1 MRFSRHT
8 HLSPPEERGRGE
20 GKKLMR
26 LLGIDFGFA
35 RIGAAVTDD
44 AVGLPTAL
52 PTFPASG
59 KLKVDAGAIASLAKR
74 QEADKIVLGLPLEDG
89 TEGKMAR
96 IMRQLGG
103 HLQASGL
110 VVDYVDETLT
120 SVEAESVLLQT
131 GMKASERR
139 KHRDGEAACRIL
151 ERYLDR

>member
-1 MRFSRHT
+1 
-8 HLSPPEERGRGE
+8 
-20 GKKLMR
+20 MR

-44 AVGLPTAL
+44 SVGLPSPLPAL
-52 PTFPASG
+52 NASG
-59 KLKVDAGAIASLAKR
+59 KLKVDAAAIAILSKR
-74 QEADKIVLGLPLEDG
+74 QEADKVVLGLPLEDG
-89 TEGKMAR
+89 EEGKMAR
-96 IMRQLGG
+96 VMRQLGG
-103 HLQASGL
+103 HLQAAGL

-120 SVEAESVLLQT
+120 SVEAEGVLLET

>member
-1 MRFSRHT
+1 
-8 HLSPPEERGRGE
+8 
-20 GKKLMR
+20 MR

-52 PTFPASG
+52 TTMNASG
-59 KLKVDAGAIASLAKR
+59 KLKVDAQSIATLAKR
-74 QEADKIVLGLPLEDG
+74 QEADKVILGLPLEDG
-89 TEGKMAR
+89 EEGKMAR

-103 HLQASGL
+103 HVEAAGL

-120 SVEAESVLLQT
+120 SVEAETALRGT
-131 GMKASERR
+131 DMKASQR
-139 KHRDGEAACRIL
+139 KKLRDGEAACRIL

>member
-1 MRFSRHT
+1 
-8 HLSPPEERGRGE
+8 
-20 GKKLMR
+20 MR

-52 PTFPASG
+52 STMNASG
-59 KLKVDAGAIASLAKR
+59 KLKVDAQAIATLAKR
-74 QEADKIVLGLPLEDG
+74 QEADKVILGLPLEDG
-89 TEGKMAR
+89 EEGKMAR

-103 HLQASGL
+103 HVEATGL

-120 SVEAESVLLQT
+120 SVEAETALRGT
-131 GMKASERR
+131 DMKASQR
-139 KHRDGEAACRIL
+139 KKLRDGEAACRIL